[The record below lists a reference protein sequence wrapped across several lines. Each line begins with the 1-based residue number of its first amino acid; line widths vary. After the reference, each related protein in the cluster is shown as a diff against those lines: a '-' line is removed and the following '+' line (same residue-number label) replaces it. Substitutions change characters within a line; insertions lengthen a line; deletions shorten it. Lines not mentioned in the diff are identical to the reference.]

1 MFRVRRIVGW
11 MIAVVVALC
20 AATLLGLNLYVQSQ
34 GTQARIQQELSQR
47 LGMPLQ
53 IRRISVTPWSGL
65 KLSGMVIPQTSALK
79 GQAFLT
85 AQDLQ
90 LRVRLRSIFWRPLVI
105 KEIALIKPVVVWPQ
119 NESGKWRLPVTVGAA
134 ESQASPPAEQ
144 AQSTATPSAIIEGG
158 PLQSPAQVAPKKN
171 ERSADNAA
179 TTQVKRVNLID
190 GSFHFLDRQD
200 RNVAL
205 FDGVQFFSTMR
216 DIASIRGETR
226 VAKIALRDRV
236 FLSDLHSPV
245 RYDPEGLGLSALSA
259 HIAKGK
265 LTGSFEM
272 QPQAENSPFTVN
284 ATFQDVQADQLV
296 TEAGGPHE
304 IIRGVLQG
312 TLNASGNTAD
322 ALSGEGTIELRD
334 GHVQQFT
341 VLAAIGQLLQIEELT
356 QLDLQQA
363 EAKFHLANR
372 EVLIDELVLR
382 SPNLR
387 LSATGSV
394 TFDGKL
400 ALNSTLSI
408 NEKIRAQ
415 LFRGIRENF
424 VATDEPGQYALP
436 FHVGGSIDRPTTDLM
451 SRAVG
456 ADLRD
461 LGGVIDALLGRG
473 KSKKK
478 KHSDAPTPEPSAS
491 PALTP

>member
-1 MFRVRRIVGW
+1 
-11 MIAVVVALC
+11 MIAVVVALL

-47 LGMPLQ
+47 LGMPLRIQ
-53 IRRISVTPWSGL
+53 RISVTPWSGL
-65 KLSGMVIPQTSALK
+65 KLSGIVIPRTSVEK

-85 AQDLQ
+85 AENLQ
-90 LRVRLRSIFWRPLVI
+90 LRVRFRSIFWRPLVI
-105 KEIALIKPVVVWPQ
+105 KQIALIKPAVVWPQ
-119 NESGKWRLPVTVGAA
+119 DETGKWRLPNAPAALTGSQPVPETQSAAVPGASA
-134 ESQASPPAEQ
+134 EGEPP
-144 AQSTATPSAIIEGG
+144 QSSAPIVPRKDARNSG
-158 PLQSPAQVAPKKN
+158 
-171 ERSADNAA
+171 DA
-179 TTQVKRVNLID
+179 TTPQVKRVNLIN

-205 FDGVQFFSTMR
+205 FDGVQFYSSVR
-216 DIASIRGETR
+216 DAGSIRGEAR

-236 FLSDLHSPV
+236 FLSDLYSPV
-245 RYDPEGLGLSALSA
+245 RYDADGLSLSTLSA

-265 LTGSFEM
+265 LTGSFEI

-284 ATFQDVQADQLV
+284 AAFQNVQADQLV
-296 TEAGGPHE
+296 TQAGGPHE
-304 IIRGVLQG
+304 IVQGLLEG

-322 ALSGEGTIELRD
+322 ALSGEGTIALRD

-356 QLDLQQA
+356 QLDLEQA

-372 EVLIDELVLR
+372 EVLIDELLLR

-387 LSATGSV
+387 LSAAGSV

-408 NEKIRAQ
+408 NEKIRGQ

-424 VATDEPGQYALP
+424 VATNEPGQYALP
-436 FHVGGSIDRPTTDLM
+436 FRISGTIDRPTTDLM
-451 SRAVG
+451 ERAVG
-456 ADLRD
+456 TDLKN

-473 KSKKK
+473 KNRKK
-478 KHSDAPTPEPSAS
+478 KHSDATTPESSPTP
-491 PALTP
+491 TPTPTP